1 MSRLR
6 FRVLLAIGVT
16 SLLTSVAITETTVA
30 TSTTEPEPGAVE
42 ILPPDESWSG
52 ASLGEWGA
60 RWWQRAVGL
69 PAGFDCGDGQHGP
82 VFFLPPAF
90 ESSFDCVVAEGTA
103 IYVIVDGR
111 ICSSVTPET
120 FGRSEVEL
128 QACLDEFHLFLAPLT
143 QVAVNG
149 RPVTDAEAYWARS
162 PMFNLNVPE
171 GTQYD
176 FLPPGVA
183 LAMVE
188 HIGFIIAPPPPGEY
202 LITVIDEGQEF
213 AYAVTV
219 TVEAPQIIEPSR
231 TEAPQASEAPDVTEP
246 PSTT

>member
-1 MSRLR
+1 
-6 FRVLLAIGVT
+6 
-16 SLLTSVAITETTVA
+16 
-30 TSTTEPEPGAVE
+30 
-42 ILPPDESWSG
+42 
-52 ASLGEWGA
+52 
-60 RWWQRAVGL
+60 
-69 PAGFDCGDGQHGP
+69 
-82 VFFLPPAF
+82 
-90 ESSFDCVVAEGTA
+90 
-103 IYVIVDGR
+103 
-111 ICSSVTPET
+111 
-120 FGRSEVEL
+120 
-128 QACLDEFHLFLAPLT
+128 
-143 QVAVNG
+143 
-149 RPVTDAEAYWARS
+149 
-162 PMFNLNVPE
+162 MFNLNVPE